1 VRFWVQQRLLRAPM
15 PLTGDRALPPD
26 TPWQR
31 DTWVPAFLMALAY
44 EAADGLDRLVAM
56 DRAATRAVAGRG
68 RHSRAAPLVSA
79 HLARGRPR
87 HGGEERHATALP
99 SAPPAGC
106 NGCVA
111 MRVACDCSR
120 HRTTARRRCASDC
133 GTGITGG
140 VVLLVR

>member
-79 HLARGRPR
+79 PTLA
-87 HGGEERHATALP
+87 GGLDMAVKNATQLL
-99 SAPPAGC
+99 C
-106 NGCVA
+106 LL
-111 MRVACDCSR
+111 
-120 HRTTARRRCASDC
+120 RRRPGA
-133 GTGITGG
+133 TGAWPCVWRAIAAGIG
-140 VVLLVR
+140 QQHGADVRLTAVPE